1 MILSMKLKVL
11 EKSNK
16 KFSITSLIFC
26 LLIQLNI
33 FSIKLLNKKIDHSE
47 SFTKSLKIKLVK
59 FSLEID
65 DLYSK
70 IQTIFEF
77 LSM

>member
-1 MILSMKLKVL
+1 M
-11 EKSNK
+11 
-16 KFSITSLIFC
+16 
-26 LLIQLNI
+26 
-33 FSIKLLNKKIDHSE
+33 KIDHSE

-70 IQTIFEF
+70 IQTKFEF
-77 LSM
+77 LSI